1 MKVGFGLCATTVVW
15 AAILALGGFV
25 WIRDEF
31 GMRAATGAI
40 LLTAVLMSAL
50 CRENFP

>member
-40 LLTAVLMSAL
+40 LLTVNHQGGPSPSG
-50 CRENFP
+50 EG